1 MELFG
6 YERNKDK
13 KSLVIS
19 EATMICSKEELDKI
33 IGYLQS
39 IREDINEEY
48 IDPNEH
54 WHYSDYNEDWTEK
67 DSELVVFIDNI
78 EKKNKS

>member
-6 YERNKDK
+6 YERNKEK

-33 IGYLQS
+33 IEYLQS
-39 IREDINEEY
+39 IREEINKEY
-48 IDPNEH
+48 INPNEH
-54 WHYSDYNEDWTEK
+54 WHYSDYNQDWTEK
-67 DSELVVFIDNI
+67 DSELVVFIDNTP
-78 EKKNKS
+78 KKRNN

>member
-1 MELFG
+1 MKLFG
-6 YERNKDK
+6 YEKNKEK
-13 KSLVIS
+13 KSLEIN

-33 IGYLQS
+33 IEYLQS
-39 IREDINEEY
+39 ISEEIKEEY

-54 WHYSDYNEDWTEK
+54 WHYSDYNDDWTEE

-78 EKKNKS
+78 EKKTNY